1 MITVVLAS
9 THYEGM
15 REFKQLRKNREPS
28 PIGSLFLWNG
38 RAKSFFMEKAAGVE
52 RAFWRL
58 YPIKAV
64 YKEETL
70 KRLLYRKKYGDI
82 MLLDKTVL

>member
-1 MITVVLAS
+1 
-9 THYEGM
+9 
-15 REFKQLRKNREPS
+15 
-28 PIGSLFLWNG
+28 
-38 RAKSFFMEKAAGVE
+38 MEKAAGVE

>member
-1 MITVVLAS
+1 
-9 THYEGM
+9 
-15 REFKQLRKNREPS
+15 
-28 PIGSLFLWNG
+28 
-38 RAKSFFMEKAAGVE
+38 MEKAAGVE

-64 YKEETL
+64 YKAETL
-70 KRLLYRKKYGDI
+70 KRLLYRKKYGAI